1 MAEDKERFLSRWAR
15 LKQEAHDDDTT
26 QHEAPAPTP
35 EPEAQPPELP
45 PLEQLSLDSDYGGF
59 FHPKVDESLRRAAL
73 RRLFSDPHFN
83 VMDGLDV
90 YIDDYSKPSPLP
102 AEMLATL
109 RQAQKILAWA
119 KEGKEE
125 EKKDEHAAVP
135 SEEQPALGV
144 EQPVDQ
150 AVPGAGVGPNGAG
163 GPVEAAAAVAP
174 ERKS

>member
-15 LKQEAHDDDTT
+15 RKQRAQEDNTT
-26 QHEAPAPTP
+26 QQGTPASTP
-35 EPEAQPPELP
+35 DAQPPELP

-59 FHPKVDESLRRAAL
+59 FHPKVEERLRRAAL
-73 RRLFSDPHFN
+73 KRLFSDPHFN

-119 KEGKEE
+119 KEGKED
-125 EKKDEHAAVP
+125 EKKEEHAAVP
-135 SEEQPALGV
+135 SKEQPALGV
-144 EQPVDQ
+144 EQSLDQ
-150 AVPGAGVGPNGAG
+150 AAPGAGVGPNGAVE
-163 GPVEAAAAVAP
+163 PVAAVTAVAP